1 MKTIELLSGYGMK
14 LFTILFFSLSFG
26 MGNQVQAAPL
36 AGSEGVETAKAK
48 VVNVVND
55 MLSNSTWWVD
65 FLNSNTPADSN
76 ANEVVEDPEILSNPT
91 FWKDQVAEYVAQ
103 DSIFEEMNSNTFY
116 WSDYIKTHPAE

>member
-26 MGNQVQAAPL
+26 IGNQAQAAGL

-65 FLNSNTPADSN
+65 FLNTVTPADSN
-76 ANEVVEDPEILSNPT
+76 TDEPAAESEILSNPT
-91 FWKDQVAEYVAQ
+91 FWKDQVDEFVAQ
-103 DSIFEEMNSNTFY
+103 DSIFEEMNTNTFY